1 MTTSTLTKVQARQA
15 IYNYNWANE
24 DLKRK
29 DLAYLEREAKLYD
42 PRFSNI
48 MDKNGAFVWVS
59 KEFEGIIDC
68 HEMRLHNVVMIN
80 EETYSIEELIEFI
93 GDLTDEEQ
101 HDKLEQLDV
110 SAIQLYIKKR
120 TGMHVTLHKELY
132 KNRQDKWCL
141 KLYSDNLVEHT
152 GICKAML
159 KEIYIECRGIG
170 FGVDRETGEQELW
183 IPSLHFSYVHQDAGT
198 NGHDFGRVA
207 YNGNEFLGYNY
218 ETREYEVI

>member
-1 MTTSTLTKVQARQA
+1 MSTITLTKLQARQA

-24 DLKRK
+24 DLKGK

-48 MDKNGAFVWVS
+48 MDKDGAFVWVS
-59 KEFEGIIDC
+59 KEFEYIIDC
-68 HEMRLHNVVMIN
+68 HELRLHNVVKIN
-80 EETYSIEELIEFI
+80 EETYSIKELINFI

-101 HDKLEQLDV
+101 HDKLEQLDL

-132 KNRQDKWCL
+132 KNRQDKWSL
-141 KLYSDNLVEHT
+141 KIYSDNLVEHI
-152 GICKAML
+152 GICKAMID
-159 KEIYIECRGIG
+159 EIYIECRGIG

-183 IPSLHFSYVHQDAGT
+183 IPSLYFHYVHQDGGR
-198 NGHDFGRVA
+198 NGHEFGRVA
-207 YNGNEFLGYNY
+207 YNGNKFLGYNY
-218 ETREYEVI
+218 ETREYEEI